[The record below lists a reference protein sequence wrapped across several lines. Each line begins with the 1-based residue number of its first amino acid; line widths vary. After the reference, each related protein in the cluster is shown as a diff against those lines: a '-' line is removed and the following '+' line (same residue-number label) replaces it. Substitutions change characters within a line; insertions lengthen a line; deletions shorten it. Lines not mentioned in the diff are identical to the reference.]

1 MDLSNAC
8 LIHGTVFEKSSV
20 GSEIEG
26 EIKNITEFG
35 LFIGLSGEIDG
46 MAHFSDLDWERPG
59 EEAINDY
66 SKGEN
71 VKAKVLDIDPE
82 KEEFLW
88 GLNNLQK
95 TLYHRCRHNSERHH
109 SYNHRY

>member
-1 MDLSNAC
+1 MDRDR
-8 LIHGTVFEKSSV
+8 
-20 GSEIEG
+20 G

-35 LFIGLSGEIDG
+35 LFIGLAGEIDG

-82 KEEFLW
+82 KERISL
-88 GLNNLQK
+88 GSNNLQK
-95 TLYHRCRHNSERHH
+95 THLLPVPQQFGKAS
-109 SYNHRY
+109 